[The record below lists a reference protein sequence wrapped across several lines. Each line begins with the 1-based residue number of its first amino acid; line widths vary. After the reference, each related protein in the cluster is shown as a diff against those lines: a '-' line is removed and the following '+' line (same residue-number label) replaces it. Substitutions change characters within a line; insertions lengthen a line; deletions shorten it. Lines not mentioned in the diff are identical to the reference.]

1 MGGRTVKGCLRRP
14 GLLGLP
20 GGRRCGSVGLAG
32 LMTAIVAC
40 CLVSGCGA
48 RGPARGVVRGR
59 VTLGDRPV
67 TDARVVFSNGESGA
81 ALQVPLDASGGYEAR
96 TYQGSGLVVGTYQVA
111 IVPGT
116 IRYTRQENEPAM
128 TSDQFKVRNPAAP
141 AVKSSDIPKRY
152 VTAETSGLSIEV
164 KPGDN
169 PPFDFALQP

>member
-1 MGGRTVKGCLRRP
+1 
-14 GLLGLP
+14 
-20 GGRRCGSVGLAG
+20 
-32 LMTAIVAC
+32 MTAIVAC